1 MIKSVRLQLTLWYI
15 GSISLLILIFG
26 GITFFSFKSILVS
39 NLDQVLYNGG
49 KILEASLAEYTLKYE
64 HDPRSLYEPAEEGD
78 EFFVDEIDEEI
89 QEIFYINVAY
99 IQLLV
104 VPDTY
109 RPEPQL
115 IVKSETLEDRRLPFS
130 QHAYQALQDS
140 PYWAETITT
149 LFSFPLRVLSLQVHD
164 MEGHP
169 YILQLGMS
177 LQDIQITLRN
187 LLSIFGVLFPALLVI
202 LSVLGYVFMKRAF
215 SPVKH
220 YGRSHPTDYG

>member
-1 MIKSVRLQLTLWYI
+1 MGRE
-15 GSISLLILIFG
+15 
-26 GITFFSFKSILVS
+26 
-39 NLDQVLYNGG
+39 NL
-49 KILEASLAEYTLKYE
+49 
-64 HDPRSLYEPAEEGD
+64 RSLHWQNIPSSMNMIRAVCMNRQRKEMN
-78 EFFVDEIDEEI
+78 FFVDEIDEEI

-177 LQDIQITLRN
+177 LQDIQITFTKFVIHFWRALPC
-187 LLSIFGVLFPALLVI
+187 LTGDSFCAGVCLYETRLFA
-202 LSVLGYVFMKRAF
+202 GQT
-215 SPVKH
+215 H
-220 YGRSHPTDYG
+220 GRSHPTDYG